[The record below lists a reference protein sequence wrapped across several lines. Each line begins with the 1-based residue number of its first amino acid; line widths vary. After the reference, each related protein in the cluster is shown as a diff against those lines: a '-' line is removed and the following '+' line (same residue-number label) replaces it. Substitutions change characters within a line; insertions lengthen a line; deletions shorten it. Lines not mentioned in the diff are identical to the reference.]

1 MGDFFPCKVEG
12 TFVASRNSPIKT
24 DLCLTF
30 CHLLLPYSFSL
41 SLSFYFLSAPYFYRN
56 LSSLQKKKDHTIPAS
71 LIMLKQDHTAPM
83 SRSCT
88 TASVFSCLVF
98 IHQIKIPH
106 KGSYKYNE
114 NEKECGTLAHTFP
127 VALKLDL

>member
-30 CHLLLPYSFSL
+30 CHLLLPCSFSL
-41 SLSFYFLSAPYFYRN
+41 SLSLSIFFQPHISIATCHPFK
-56 LSSLQKKKDHTIPAS
+56 KKKDHTIPAS
-71 LIMLKQDHTAPM
+71 LIMLKQDHAAPM
-83 SRSCT
+83 SR
-88 TASVFSCLVF
+88 SVFSCLVF